1 LPIRSPGCI
10 MINVD
15 AVRGFRRFHS
25 AVRCPVCRYRPDN
38 PHEHDD
44 MLADLSV
51 VWWTIA
57 HGRIRL
63 ARHCSQ
69 CAPKMVFASIDCAH
83 CGDGPLVALKSPT
96 RPAWAYA
103 LIRIGL
109 TTSGWA
115 GTPAGE
121 WVCAGCQTGR

>member
-1 LPIRSPGCI
+1 

-57 HGRIRL
+57 HGRICL

-96 RPAWAYA
+96 LPAGAYA